1 MNERPTPVMV
11 FGILNII
18 FGVLRLLG
26 APFSFWSV
34 LSADPTTNPAA
45 AIYNN
50 QLIRNWTL
58 MSGGLALLTGLV
70 LVIAG
75 IGLLQ
80 MRSWA
85 RALSIGYGGFA
96 IILGVIT
103 TMFNVAVLMPATM
116 TQMQGIAGNS
126 EAARM
131 GGLVGG
137 AIGVLGGILGLV
149 YPVLLLIFM
158 TRPHIIAAFEGQN
171 IAAPVAPTVHP
182 REF

>member
-1 MNERPTPVMV
+1 MNERPTPVLV

-18 FGVLRLLG
+18 FGVWSLLG

-34 LSADPTTNPAA
+34 LSADPATNPAA
-45 AIYNN
+45 AVYSN

-58 MSGGLALLTGLV
+58 MSGALAVLTGLI
-70 LVIAG
+70 LIIAG

-80 MRSWA
+80 MRSWS
-85 RALSIGYGGFA
+85 RVLSIGYAIFA
-96 IILGVIT
+96 IVLGVIT

-116 TQMQGIAGNS
+116 AQMGEIAGNS
-126 EAARM
+126 EAARV
-131 GGLVGG
+131 GGLIGG
-137 AIGVLGGILGLV
+137 MIGVLAGIVGLV

-158 TRPHIIAAFEGQN
+158 TRPHIIAALEGQP
-171 IAAPVAPTVHP
+171 IAAPIAPTIHP